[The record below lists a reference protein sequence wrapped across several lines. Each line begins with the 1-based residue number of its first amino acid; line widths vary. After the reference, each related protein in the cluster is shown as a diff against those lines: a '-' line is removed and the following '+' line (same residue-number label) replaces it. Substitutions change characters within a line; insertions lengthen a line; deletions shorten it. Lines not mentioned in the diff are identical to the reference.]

1 MCTRH
6 SEPHAHKVQF
16 TKSTGVCLR
25 MLIKNTHVV
34 PAWAPSTAEDGMFT
48 LEAESL
54 LRVKSDGGSPSC
66 SQHLYLEPRRLY
78 SADIGFDLS
87 SFEIPTFHFG
97 AAMTAWYLGN
107 DQWCGISLEFMSALF
122 WLNFIFLSE
131 CLAMAVYGVS
141 WAAESQRENKRKF
154 CCPMPVPLIWSG
166 LLMHTWLHFSL
177 RCQRYEGKTF
187 PWPPCI
193 WINES
198 I

>member
-87 SFEIPTFHFG
+87 PLKSQHSTSGQLWQLDTWEMING
-97 AAMTAWYLGN
+97 AGLVWN
-107 DQWCGISLEFMSALF
+107 
-122 WLNFIFLSE
+122 
-131 CLAMAVYGVS
+131 S
-141 WAAESQRENKRKF
+141 WAHYSDLISYSSQNVWQWRSMASAEQLNHREKIKGNSAARCQF
-154 CCPMPVPLIWSG
+154 RWSG
-166 LLMHTWLHFSL
+166 VV
-177 RCQRYEGKTF
+177 C
-187 PWPPCI
+187 
-193 WINES
+193 
-198 I
+198 